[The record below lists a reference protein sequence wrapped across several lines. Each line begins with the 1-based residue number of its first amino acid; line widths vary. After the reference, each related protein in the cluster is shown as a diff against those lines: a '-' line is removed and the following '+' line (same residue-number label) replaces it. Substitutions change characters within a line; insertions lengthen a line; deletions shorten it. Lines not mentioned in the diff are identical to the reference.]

1 MNVLFQKI
9 SQIPKAEKQTVEKG
23 KIADIVKLYKYK
35 F

>member
-1 MNVLFQKI
+1 MNVFFQKT

-23 KIADIVKLYKYK
+23 KISEIVRLYKYK